1 MLEAR
6 KIFNERKEEI
16 DGFFDHLSSFEKQNS
31 NQKLEQTLKAS
42 CFLLLYNL
50 VESILT
56 QAITAIYD
64 DLEEK
69 NIQYS
74 SIKEMLQKRVV
85 KNLIKRGK
93 LQILLHDTFM
103 SKVNVLVSGFDEKAL
118 FSGNVDAQKVREIAK
133 EYGFSSDINHKEA
146 KGGSD
151 LLIIKTNR
159 NDLAHGTK
167 SFSEIGCNYPIEQLT
182 EMKDASIAYLDC
194 ILENIERYIQK
205 QEYLI

>member
-6 KIFNERKEEI
+6 KIFNERKGEI

-50 VESILT
+50 VESTLT

-69 NIQYS
+69 KVEYC
-74 SIKEMLQKRVV
+74 SIKEILKKRVV
-85 KNLIKRGK
+85 KNLVGK
-93 LQILLHDTFM
+93 QDIDRLHDRFLQ
-103 SKVNVLVSGFDEKAL
+103 SGGNILVSGFNAVAL
-118 FSGNVDAQKVREIAK
+118 FSGNVDARRVREIAQ
-133 EYGFSSDINHKEA
+133 EYGFSDRINKKV
-146 KGGSD
+146 KGAADD
-151 LLIIKTNR
+151 LLTIKTNR
-159 NDLAHGTK
+159 NDLAHGSK
-167 SFSEIGCNYPIEQLT
+167 SFSEIGRDYTIEQLK
-182 EMKDASIAYLDC
+182 EIKDSSIAYLDC
-194 ILENIERYIQK
+194 ILKNIENYIQE

>member
-1 MLEAR
+1 MFEAR

-50 VESILT
+50 VESTLT

-69 NIQYS
+69 KVEYC
-74 SIKEMLQKRVV
+74 SIKEILKKRVV
-85 KNLIKRGK
+85 KNLVGK
-93 LQILLHDTFM
+93 QDIDRLHDRFLQ
-103 SKVNVLVSGFDEKAL
+103 SGGNILVSGFNAVAL
-118 FSGNVDAQKVREIAK
+118 FSGNVDARRVREIAK
-133 EYGFSSDINHKEA
+133 EYGFSSDINHKDA

-151 LLIIKTNR
+151 LLTIKNNR
-159 NDLAHGTK
+159 NDLAHGIK
-167 SFSEIGCNYPIEQLT
+167 SFSEIGRDCTIPKLT
-182 EMKDASIAYLDC
+182 KMKEASIAYLDC
-194 ILENIERYIQK
+194 ILENIEKYIQE